1 MRSSCKVGD
10 VIRVTCGNHQGE
22 TGVVIRI
29 KKKKCIYF
37 SHQLRRAAWTS
48 IRFVEVVV
56 ERVVQREEVPIF
68 HPVVDQILEAV
79 IAGYRRIL
87 E

>member
-1 MRSSCKVGD
+1 MLSRCKVGD

-29 KKKKCIYF
+29 KKNRCIYF
-37 SHQLRRAAWTS
+37 SDQLRRAAWTS
-48 IRFVEVVV
+48 GRFIEVVV
-56 ERVVQREEVPIF
+56 QGVVLREEVPIF
-68 HPVVDQILEAV
+68 HPVVDQLIEAV
-79 IAGYRRIL
+79 IAGYWRSL